1 MAWVAVLALV
11 LAPGTAQAQEVKAA
25 VPHPMDEGPLEGER
39 AAEVVGTNGYFAG
52 GFVSGLALGLIGTGI
67 AWTVAGSSEV
77 AIPATTQAGIQTN
90 GPEWVYAYQTAFAE
104 RLKARRKSAA
114 LSGGLLGTAAFLVI
128 FVAAN

>member
-1 MAWVAVLALV
+1 VATRPHVVSRGHTLGALSRQTPYPLEATIRRMAWVAVLALV

-77 AIPATTQAGIQTN
+77 AIP
-90 GPEWVYAYQTAFAE
+90 
-104 RLKARRKSAA
+104 
-114 LSGGLLGTAAFLVI
+114 
-128 FVAAN
+128 